1 MHMLAGNE
9 ILGNVLFFHP
19 YLEFFPSLFF
29 PIQTTYGEIQSISQY
44 LVRMWGNAG
53 TENSK
58 YVRLLPTESLLA
70 IFSFDQKM
78 NFDEN
83 SIEYFLIMFN
93 FTFHLY
99 LLDEVTTKHY

>member
-1 MHMLAGNE
+1 MHLLAGNE

-19 YLEFFPSLFF
+19 YLEFFSSLFC
-29 PIQTTYGEIQSISQY
+29 PIQTKYREIQIISQY
-44 LVRMWGNAG
+44 LVQMRGNAG

-70 IFSFDQKM
+70 ILSFDQKM
-78 NFDEN
+78 NFDED

-93 FTFHLY
+93 FTFHVY
-99 LLDEVTTKHY
+99 LLDEVTTKH

>member
-1 MHMLAGNE
+1 MHLLAGNE

-19 YLEFFPSLFF
+19 YLEFFSALFF
-29 PIQTTYGEIQSISQY
+29 PIQTKYGEIQSISQY
-44 LVRMWGNAG
+44 LVRMRGNAG

-93 FTFHLY
+93 FSFHVY

>member
-1 MHMLAGNE
+1 MHLLAGNE
-9 ILGNVLFFHP
+9 MLGNVLFFHP
-19 YLEFFPSLFF
+19 YLEFFSSLFF
-29 PIQTTYGEIQSISQY
+29 PIQTKYGKIQSISQY
-44 LVRMWGNAG
+44 LVRMRGNAG